1 MKAEKNSGSA
11 QSGKIMTKYD
21 RKMQA
26 RRLEE
31 ERDKRNAK
39 IAKAVFAAVVALVV
53 VAAVYLAAG
62 SVIKKNQALNDT
74 YIKVGEHNITKLEYD
89 FYYNNYM
96 NQFLNMYS
104 SILPYMGL
112 DTSADLSK
120 QQYTDGM
127 TWKDMFDQ
135 SAVNMITS
143 TKSLYDDAMANG
155 FEYDTTESYN
165 EYTASL
171 KEGAESAGVPL
182 SQYYKAMYGTYAT
195 ADNVKPFV
203 LESLISEN
211 YYNKLLE
218 DNKPSDEEVKAY
230 YEINKNAYDQASFYN
245 FPVSASTDE
254 TTGAVLVS
262 YEQAVE
268 TAKAMAKRAGN
279 GEDFETLC
287 LEYAT
292 DSMKSSYEPED
303 SEFSLTTGRTYSSI
317 NSAYADWIY
326 DDTRKEGDVEV
337 FEDSANQT
345 CYVVKFVSVVYD
357 ENCPETISN
366 TLASRAVEEY
376 AAALTDKYE
385 VTDVKGEMTYLNVPE
400 TESSSEDVTSAGTE
414 TQTEQ

>member
-1 MKAEKNSGSA
+1 MKAEKKNGSA

-21 RKMQA
+21 RKMEA

-31 ERDKRNAK
+31 ARDRRNAK
-39 IAKAVFAAVVALVV
+39 IAKFVMTAIVTVVI
-53 VAAVYLAAG
+53 VAAVCLVAG
-62 SVIKKNQALNDT
+62 NIIKKNQALNDT
-74 YIKVGEHNITKLEYD
+74 YIKVGEHDITRLEYD

-112 DTSADLSK
+112 DTSGDLSK
-120 QQYTDGM
+120 QQYTDNM

-143 TKSLYDDAMANG
+143 TKSLYDDALANG
-155 FEYDTTESYN
+155 FEYDTTKDYN
-165 EYTASL
+165 EYVASL
-171 KEGAESAGVPL
+171 KSGAESAGVSL

-203 LESLISEN
+203 VESLIAES
-211 YYNKLLE
+211 YYDKLLE
-218 DNKPSDEEVKAY
+218 DNKPSEDEVGAY
-230 YEINKNAYDQASFYN
+230 YEANKKDYDQASFYM
-245 FPVSASTDE
+245 FPVSASTDD
-254 TTGAVLVS
+254 TGAVLVS

-268 TAKAMAKRAGN
+268 TANDMAERVMN

-292 DSMKSSYEPED
+292 DSMKASYEPVD
-303 SEFSLTTGRTYSSI
+303 SEYSLTTGRTYSSI

-326 DDTRKEGDVEV
+326 DENRKEGDVEV

-345 CYVVKFVSVVYD
+345 CYVVRFVSVVYD
-357 ENCPETISN
+357 ENSPETISN
-366 TLASRAVEEY
+366 SLASEAVEKYASTLAE
-376 AAALTDKYE
+376 KYE
-385 VTDVKGEMTYLNVPE
+385 VTDVKGEMAYLKVTE
-400 TESSSEDVTSAGTE
+400 TEGQTEAETSAETE
-414 TQTEQ
+414 GQTEQ